1 MNDILEG
8 LEISDSQEN
17 TNEINDDPDRNALRK
32 KYLLRLD
39 ELSFKFRIW
48 THPFRLLQT
57 MLILAFLTF
66 VAYIFRNHNCIND
79 AYKLLH
85 SFAGVHSNLCFF
97 VHFYLV
103 FGELQQRRGRRLK
116 TKAAALQKKTA
127 AFVLFFLPPFKRGT
141 EFCVCTCSL

>member
-48 THPFRLLQT
+48 THPFRLLQA

-79 AYKLLH
+79 AYRLLH
-85 SFAGVHSNLCFF
+85 SLLGYIATF
-97 VHFYLV
+97 VFSSI
-103 FGELQQRRGRRLK
+103 F
-116 TKAAALQKKTA
+116 TW
-127 AFVLFFLPPFKRGT
+127 FLENYNKGGDND
-141 EFCVCTCSL
+141 

>member
-85 SFAGVHSNLCFF
+85 SFALMSCLYIIVAPAQLSNKFLFCSFSS
-97 VHFYLV
+97 
-103 FGELQQRRGRRLK
+103 
-116 TKAAALQKKTA
+116 
-127 AFVLFFLPPFKRGT
+127 AFSFSRV
-141 EFCVCTCSL
+141 VISSLSSLIYCIF